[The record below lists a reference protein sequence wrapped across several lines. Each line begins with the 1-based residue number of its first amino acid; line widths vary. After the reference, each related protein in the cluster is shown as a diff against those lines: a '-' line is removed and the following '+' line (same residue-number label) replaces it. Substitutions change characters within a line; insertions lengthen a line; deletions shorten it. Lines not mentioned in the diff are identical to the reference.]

1 MFNLLVFRIPDLAE
15 SVSLKK
21 YEKVMGSCK
30 ALVAIVLEQMRF
42 AISVAQYLRNSNAH
56 ERYNLMDCVNRA
68 TIKH

>member
-30 ALVAIVLEQMRF
+30 ALVAIVLEHMRSPF
-42 AISVAQYLRNSNAH
+42 RWCNTTCNSNAH
-56 ERYNLMDCVNRA
+56 ERYNLMDCVNHA

>member
-30 ALVAIVLEQMRF
+30 ALWWPLFWNKCVRHFSGAIPPVTAMLM
-42 AISVAQYLRNSNAH
+42 NA
-56 ERYNLMDCVNRA
+56 
-68 TIKH
+68 TT